1 MKQLVVDSGFYT
13 DPEQMKTLFVNLD
26 FVKNENMLQGKICP
40 MPYANNDMLK
50 HIESIIGVPPDMSV
64 FEFVPGSGTFI
75 SNQQDELPSRTV
87 CIQYPEPNT
96 QWVGIIS
103 LNKSEKPHYLKF
115 YKHKRT
121 GWDHVPMD
129 MNELVQENINSYDD
143 IEAFIVNENIDWAD
157 KWEETS
163 QIELKVNEIVLF
175 RPWMFHSYSDVFGD
189 SQQTAR
195 LLQFFF
201 LKPKQDLTNPEVP
214 STI

>member
-1 MKQLVVDSGFYT
+1 MIIKLTFKDKSNKVVETKLIEIEPSSNIYDIRRLLYT
-13 DPEQMKTLFVNLD
+13 QSELANIMNSFGID
-26 FVKNENMLQGKICP
+26 NEKIRV
-40 MPYANNDMLK
+40 
-50 HIESIIGVPPDMSV
+50 IR
-64 FEFVPGSGTFI
+64 
-75 SNQQDELPSRTV
+75 NQQDELPSRTV
-87 CIQYPEPNT
+87 CIQYPEPNK

-103 LNKSEKPHYLKF
+103 LKKSEKPHNLKF

-189 SQQTAR
+189 SHQTAR